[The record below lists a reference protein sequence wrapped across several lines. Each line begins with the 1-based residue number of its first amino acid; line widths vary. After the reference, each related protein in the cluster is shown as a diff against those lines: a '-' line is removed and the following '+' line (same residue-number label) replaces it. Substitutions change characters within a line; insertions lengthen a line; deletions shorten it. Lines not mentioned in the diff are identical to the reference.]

1 MFSYIAIFYVFT
13 VNKKTIIRQ
22 FSMSCFFLVSAIAY
36 TQYEKDL
43 TKSID
48 IMGYLCCAIT
58 VVFFA
63 APLTKL
69 IHVIKVKSSE
79 SLPFPLILTSFFVTL
94 QWFIYGNLI
103 GDKFLQVNIK
113 LYDDCD
119 INSIYI
125 DKFSDTKFFG
135 MYFIS

>member
-1 MFSYIAIFYVFT
+1 MFT

-22 FSMSCFFLVSAIAY
+22 LAMACFFLVSAIAY
-36 TQYEKDL
+36 TQYEKDV
-43 TKSID
+43 TKSTE
-48 IMGYLCCAIT
+48 IMGYLCCGVT

-103 GDKFLQVNIK
+103 GDKFLQVITK
-113 LYDDCD
+113 
-119 INSIYI
+119 SH
-125 DKFSDTKFFG
+125 FS
-135 MYFIS
+135 SRCV